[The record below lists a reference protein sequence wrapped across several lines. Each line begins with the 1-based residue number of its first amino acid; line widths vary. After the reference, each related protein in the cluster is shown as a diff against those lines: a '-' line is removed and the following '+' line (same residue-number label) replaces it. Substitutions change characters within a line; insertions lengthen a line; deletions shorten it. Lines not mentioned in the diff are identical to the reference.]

1 MSTFKIFILHT
12 LLSRVSG
19 CTYSLILDSNV
30 LRRTEFLLTPGSL
43 LCWGGSLRTAALPAA
58 AWRSPFIYPLYL
70 LHPFHISS
78 AVHLLPSGLPN
89 RLPELGGGPPGRP
102 VPGGGPPGL
111 PAFGPG
117 IGPPGLTPPGGTP
130 PGGTPIG
137 RAPGLAPGGILPGGP
152 IGRPYGLFPGGGFIG
167 LH

>member
-1 MSTFKIFILHT
+1 MGGSKGPQTHKITALFLLSIQLSLMSTFKIFILHT

-43 LCWGGSLRTAALPAA
+43 LCWGGSLRTAALSAA
-58 AWRSPFIYPLYL
+58 ARRSPFI
-70 LHPFHISS
+70 HPFQLIHPFQIGS
-78 AVHLLPSGLPN
+78 AVHLPPRGLPK

-102 VPGGGPPGL
+102 WLGGGPPGRPTL
-111 PAFGPG
+111 GGTP
-117 IGPPGLTPPGGTP
+117 IGLLGGTPPGGTP

-137 RAPGLAPGGILPGGP
+137 LGLP
-152 IGRPYGLFPGGGFIG
+152 
-167 LH
+167 